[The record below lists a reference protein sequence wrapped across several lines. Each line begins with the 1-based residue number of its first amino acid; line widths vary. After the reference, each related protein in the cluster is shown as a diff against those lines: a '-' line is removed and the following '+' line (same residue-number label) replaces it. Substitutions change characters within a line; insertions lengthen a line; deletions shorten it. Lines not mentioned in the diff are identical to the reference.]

1 MDGSALKAPLLANEA
16 PISSFMIS
24 VKTLAGKSIALHNL
38 KRGDTIASLKIK
50 IFDSA
55 VGCPISEQT
64 LIHAGR
70 KLDDDST
77 LAHYNL
83 TSGAIIYLVLGRAA
97 ADGSSA
103 SGGSAAVSV
112 STPEGEAETAAV
124 SVSTSSEGEAESCPD
139 HMQEHTRIACQPTL
153 PSKPEPLTE
162 LPRPSPPS
170 PAVSPS
176 RWASRYDLT
185 RSGQHGRACLRL
197 TDLLLS
203 GSAEQR
209 AAVKRPQ
216 SFTLEQLEALDLASD
231 PVAASAKEA
240 AAAAG
245 QEATC
250 HRSSTPRFSDNDLA
264 KLRQER
270 QERQGR
276 LSRADAALKQAA
288 HDRAEASKELDAIDR
303 ELRRAIA
310 FCVREPKLTSGAM
323 PPASAIAAWL
333 GV

>member
-103 SGGSAAVSV
+103 SGGS
-112 STPEGEAETAAV
+112 AAV